1 MDQMQGISI
10 RELVQVL
17 EGVQA
22 ERQVIH
28 LAQVV
33 EDSLLSTV
41 GDFLKQKGGGT
52 PSAPKLAEVD

>member
-10 RELVQVL
+10 LELVQQL
-17 EGVQA
+17 EGLQA

-28 LAQVV
+28 LAQVS

-41 GDFLKQKGGGT
+41 GDFSENKRGRH
-52 PSAPKLAEVD
+52 A